1 MDMEEAMELY
11 SEQATADLVN
21 LFYWTK
27 RGTVDSE
34 EIVKELLTRS
44 DFHVEADKYY
54 HWLKDGFS
62 RNRNAIEFRN
72 DLNAVVD
79 KLKAA

>member
-1 MDMEEAMELY
+1 MTDYMLY
-11 SEQATADLVN
+11 SEQTTASLVN

-27 RGTVDSE
+27 KGTDDSE

-44 DFHVEADKYY
+44 DFDAEADKYFNKLRSGY
-54 HWLKDGFS
+54 S
-62 RNRNAIEFRN
+62 RNRDAIEFQD
-72 DLNAVVD
+72 DLNAAVA